1 MWPYRALID
10 TSVEFRSNV
19 LLKCFMNR
27 FDFDFV
33 CGYFVFHITGGLF
46 LMIFS
51 HIAHDT
57 LELDPISIISY

>member
-1 MWPYRALID
+1 
-10 TSVEFRSNV
+10 
-19 LLKCFMNR
+19 MNR
-27 FDFDFV
+27 FDFDFDFV